1 MRSRTMMRPASLL
14 AWLLMLMLVG
24 LTSGCATT
32 HSTAKPGHLAQRS
45 AVRHARPNR
54 RSHPT
59 TSTVVQPGVA
69 PVKALATGTLYVAD
83 TLESS
88 STPGVSITPIDVASQ
103 TKSTPLEAGSGPDGI
118 VIAPNG
124 ETAYVADGG
133 SPTLPGDTVTPVNLS
148 TGQVGRPIG
157 VGINPIGMAVAPNG
171 LHLYVANAGYP
182 GATDSTVTPINLA
195 TERPGSP
202 IQVGLGPTSIA
213 IAPDGLTA
221 YVTVAGYGSSSPPTP
236 GSPAPTPPAG
246 KVVPINLVTGSPEP
260 GIAVG
265 AEPMAIA
272 ITPNGKE
279 AYVANS
285 GSDTV
290 TPINLVTRVPG
301 PPIQVGLGPSSI
313 AIAPDGLTAYVT
325 VAGFGPSSPPA
336 SGSPISLPAGKVVPI
351 NLTSATSGPPIT
363 VGVGP
368 LAIAITPN
376 GNEAYVANAASGTV
390 TPINLVTNT
399 PEPGVPVAGS
409 PEALA
414 ITSVVH
420 VKAGAGK
427 SVPKRAKSPVGV
439 VARFGVLNPTT
450 RLGALA

>member
-1 MRSRTMMRPASLL
+1 MRSRTMMRPASFL
-14 AWLLMLMLVG
+14 AWILMLMLVA

-221 YVTVAGYGSSSPPTP
+221 YVTVAG
-236 GSPAPTPPAG
+236 
-246 KVVPINLVTGSPEP
+246 L
-260 GIAVG
+260 
-265 AEPMAIA
+265 
-272 ITPNGKE
+272 
-279 AYVANS
+279 
-285 GSDTV
+285 
-290 TPINLVTRVPG
+290 
-301 PPIQVGLGPSSI
+301 
-313 AIAPDGLTAYVT
+313 
-325 VAGFGPSSPPA
+325 GPSSPPA
-336 SGSPISLPAGKVVPI
+336 SGSPMSLPAGKVVPI